1 MWAAIPLVTSI
12 VLLGAFVA
20 FRLWEEKR
28 GKKFFAD
35 ARAEGDEIVSDLYR
49 AAVMGNIPH
58 RYRHMLLAFLHNLTH
73 AGVVL
78 AVAVLRA
85 IERPLS
91 RFSYRLRQRAP
102 GVTKKEPSAFLKTIT
117 PEKKDDANSTD
128 SLNSI

>member
-12 VLLGAFVA
+12 LLLGAFVM
-20 FRLWEEKR
+20 FRMWEEKR
-28 GKKFFAD
+28 GKKFFASV
-35 ARAEGDEIVSDLYR
+35 RAEGDEIVSDLYR

-58 RYRHMLLAFLHNLTH
+58 RYRHMLIAFLHNLTH

-102 GVTKKEPSAFLKTIT
+102 SITKKEPSAFLKTIT
-117 PEKKDDANSTD
+117 PEKKEVTNGTDAVN
-128 SLNSI
+128 